1 MIISNIPDF
10 SLQYDE
16 QLSLLRI
23 EWASG
28 ADTRTLRQSAEQL
41 LALDRE
47 LGVRNLLLNMNTFP
61 DISVYDQVW
70 LGVSWMPGT
79 MKLPLERVVLVNHR
93 HRVHNQLAIDSLL
106 AMFRSIIKFDIQY
119 FPQPEPGLQWLTDYS
134 ARLPALQAEWDA
146 VFGPGLVPAGSPEA
160 PHRHQPERL

>member
-10 SLQYDE
+10 SLQYDG

-28 ADTRTLRQSAEQL
+28 ADTRTLRQSAGQL

-47 LGVRNLLLNMNTFP
+47 LGVRSILLNMNTFP

-70 LGVSWMPGT
+70 LGVSWMPAIV
-79 MKLPLERVVLVNHR
+79 KLPLKRLVLVHQR

-106 AMFRSIIKFDIQY
+106 SMFRSIITFDIQY
-119 FPQPEPGLQWLTDYS
+119 FPQPEPGLKWLTDHS
-134 ARLPALQAEWDA
+134 VRLPEIQAEWEA
-146 VFGPGLVPAGSPEA
+146 VFGSVPLGPAVATHPGT
-160 PHRHQPERL
+160 

>member
-1 MIISNIPDF
+1 MQF
-10 SLQYDE
+10 DE

-28 ADTRTLRQSAEQL
+28 ADTRTLRQSAGQL

-47 LGVRNLLLNMNTFP
+47 LGVRNFLLNMNTFP

-70 LGVSWMPGT
+70 LGVSWMPGI

-106 AMFRSIIKFDIQY
+106 GMFRSIIKFDIQY
-119 FPQPEPGLQWLTDYS
+119 FPHPEAGLEWMTDHS
-134 ARLPALQAEWDA
+134 ARLPEIQAEWDA
-146 VFGPGLVPAGSPEA
+146 VFGPGPVPAGGPEA
-160 PHRHQPERL
+160 PHRHQPERF